1 MAADISAQGEAAP
14 SIDGETAS
22 RQSQCAELQAA
33 ESPVLMIPIDQIDR
47 GSDRLRSFKQ
57 EQADAIG
64 AAIVADGQYDPISVC
79 RLPGQTKFLLV
90 DGLHRLEGCRAQGF
104 CLIQARIVDANRQ
117 TRVRQ
122 EILSGVA
129 RATHDVFDKAAQI
142 AALAAMAREAA
153 GKPAIGD
160 LRSLNGRSLQ
170 AAISEAAIDLELSS
184 KSLHW
189 SEKTAEDFDIG
200 PRQVRK
206 YALISARFSP
216 ENIDLLRTKKLADQ
230 LGALINLAS
239 LEPAQ
244 FERALDF
251 IADQEK
257 PTIAEALEHVME
269 VAKPTPFNKKFNKF
283 IGWVDDLDVR
293 ERKLIMAELIAK
305 YDLNGKPLKTANTNK
320 IGKATR

>member
-1 MAADISAQGEAAP
+1 MGIDSFAQGEAAP
-14 SIDGETAS
+14 VISAEAAS
-22 RQSQCAELQAA
+22 RQSTRAELQAA
-33 ESPVLMIPIDQIDR
+33 ESPVLMIPIDQIDP
-47 GSDRLRSFKQ
+47 GADRLRSFKQ
-57 EQADAIG
+57 AQANAIG
-64 AAIVADGQYDPISVC
+64 AAILADGQYDAISVC
-79 RLPGQTKFLLV
+79 RLPGQAKFLLV

-104 CLIQARIVDANRQ
+104 RLIQARIVDSNRE

-142 AALAAMAREAA
+142 AALAALAREKA

-160 LRSLNGRSLQ
+160 LRSLNGRPLQ
-170 AAISEAAIDLELSS
+170 DAINEAAVDLELSS

-206 YALISARFSP
+206 YALISARFST
-216 ENIDLLRTKKLADQ
+216 ENIDLLRAKKLADQ

-239 LEPAQ
+239 LQPAQ

-251 IADQEK
+251 ISDNEQ
-257 PTIAEALEHVME
+257 PTIADALAHVMGAAE
-269 VAKPTPFNKKFNKF
+269 PTPFNKKLNKF
-283 IGWVDDLDVR
+283 VSWADALNVR
-293 ERKLIMAELIAK
+293 ERKQLMAELTAR
-305 YDLNGKPLKTANTNK
+305 YDLNGKTLKAEQPSKKTAD
-320 IGKATR
+320 